1 MDEILK
7 RLEEMQSK
15 VNDMLNESLGN
26 KPTDMLNS
34 VEPMESKF
42 EYMLDFGSVATK
54 VAISKN

>member
-7 RLEEMQSK
+7 KLEELQGK
-15 VNDMLNESLGN
+15 VNNMVNDAVGN
-26 KPTDMLNS
+26 NDMLNS

-42 EYMLDFGSVATK
+42 EYMLDFGSVATM